1 MQLFAFAHLKS
12 SVSRGSDLSSRLC
25 FLALRRQGSNES
37 TNSLPNTRTTILR
50 NNDQTNLDS
59 AFIRLLDFC
68 LNLGGGGLSLSA
80 SLCLAYLSESAYHE
94 RICLYA
100 RADPRYLNSPLILLL
115 VFTLSSLR
123 LNNRETLGTFG
134 FFRFFLLSSKETFAT
149 FLRRTP
155 LLLDLSHITLPFFF
169 VLCTITRVFFF
180 LLFFLVR
187 YYSNIIRN

>member
-1 MQLFAFAHLKS
+1 MVYIVAPSCKPFVTTFPNEKQHSHGVTNFTIQYRTRNMQLFAFAHLKS

-115 VFTLSSLR
+115 TLSPCSR
-123 LNNRETLGTFG
+123 
-134 FFRFFLLSSKETFAT
+134 S
-149 FLRRTP
+149 P
-155 LLLDLSHITLPFFF
+155 P
-169 VLCTITRVFFF
+169 
-180 LLFFLVR
+180 
-187 YYSNIIRN
+187 